1 MDTSQKE
8 IMDRIGKTLEKYLPE
23 ESLIIFYGSLVK
35 GGFSRTSDID
45 IALFSKEG
53 LSASTLHEIEL
64 SLDKIPLLRTVEI
77 VDLGRVKNPDFIER
91 MLSGGGLWKSLEK
104 AFSAL
109 KRHLE
114 SLRFKI

>member
-1 MDTSQKE
+1 
-8 IMDRIGKTLEKYLPE
+8 
-23 ESLIIFYGSLVK
+23 
-35 GGFSRTSDID
+35 
-45 IALFSKEG
+45 
-53 LSASTLHEIEL
+53 
-64 SLDKIPLLRTVEI
+64 LRTVEI